1 MSECRRTVEQLA
13 PYTDGLLPADA
24 RAQVERHLGACPPCR
39 AIADAEQGG
48 RTVVKARAGQLR
60 ETTETTLPPGLRTR
74 CEALARAELAAVVR
88 PSPWYN
94 RLAAAV
100 TIALIVLATAATIF
114 GLATRRSDTLLA
126 RQLTLDHIKC
136 FRLFAEA
143 GAAGMDAAQAER
155 LLHDR
160 YGLTVQVPPSSA
172 GENVALIGA
181 RRCLYAAGSIP
192 HMMYRANGEN
202 LSLFV
207 LDGEGRRAADVT
219 TLGYRSRI
227 WSEGDKTFVL
237 VSGSA
242 APSNNPV
249 ERYMMQQL
257 H

>member
-1 MSECRRTVEQLA
+1 MSECRKTVEQLA
-13 PYTDGLLPADA
+13 PYADGLLSGEEHA
-24 RAQVERHLGACPPCR
+24 RVVRHLGSCPPCR
-39 AIADAEQGG
+39 AVAEAEEAG
-48 RTVVKARAGQLR
+48 RSVVKARAEQLR
-60 ETTETTLPPGLRTR
+60 QVALPPGLRTR
-74 CEALARAELAAVVR
+74 CEARMRAELAPTR

-143 GAAGMDAAQAER
+143 NAAGMSADQAEQ
-155 LLHDR
+155 LLRDQ
-160 YGLTVQVPPSSA
+160 YGWDVQVPPSSP
-172 GENVALIGA
+172 GDNVALIGA
-181 RRCLYAAGSIP
+181 RRCLYAAGAIP
-192 HMMYRANGEN
+192 HMLYRANGEN

-207 LDGEGRRAADVT
+207 LNGEGRRAADVT

-237 VSGSA
+237 VSG
-242 APSNNPV
+242 PSTANGPV
-249 ERYMMQQL
+249 SRYMMQQL